1 MQLIASDIVKEKIKF
16 IHSVDFIEVEEAF
29 FNFKGPML
37 IDDREIH
44 KSKPNTVWFISE
56 TFDGRVLKLVIIPY
70 IEDGLAVLRTAYEPS
85 REEKEIYESTR
96 QKKV

>member
-1 MQLIASDIVKEKIKF
+1 MQLIASEAVKEKIKF

-37 IDDREIH
+37 IDDRELHI
-44 KSKPNTVWFISE
+44 SKPNTVWFISE
-56 TFDGRVLKLVIIPY
+56 TFEGRLLKLVIIPY
-70 IEDGLAVLRTAYEPS
+70 MEDELAVLRTAYEPS
-85 REEKEIYESTR
+85 REEKEIYESAI